1 MYGICTVTFNI
12 KAFLG
17 LKIGRGGASGGRG
30 RRRIERMG
38 RKKKQENTNSEK
50 EDVTK

>member
-1 MYGICTVTFNI
+1 MYGICTGTFNI

-17 LKIGRGGASGGRG
+17 LKIRRGGASGGRG

-38 RKKKQENTNSEK
+38 RKKNRKTLIQRK
-50 EDVTK
+50 KM